1 MCAVADPRTLDNRAY
16 VNLPG
21 ERRLSRREREMPF
34 GASRRDGLL
43 RTLTPPSTET
53 NQQMAYERDAD
64 VERREG
70 YPPQHGAPPP
80 AHRGGTG
87 LATAAVVLGVI
98 ALIAVIFTFGG
109 LFFLALPLGIAA
121 MIMGS
126 VARRRAESGAA
137 DPRGRG
143 RARAGFITGLI
154 ATILSV
160 LVGLLIAAGIALL
173 SNIDLEGLPDEI
185 ENQVPEQLQDEAQ
198 QQIRGNQ

>member
-1 MCAVADPRTLDNRAY
+1 
-16 VNLPG
+16 
-21 ERRLSRREREMPF
+21 
-34 GASRRDGLL
+34 
-43 RTLTPPSTET
+43 
-53 NQQMAYERDAD
+53 MAHRPDVTDRD

-70 YPPQHGAPPP
+70 YPPQHGAAP
-80 AHRGGTG
+80 AGHRQGTG
-87 LATAAVVLGVI
+87 LATAAVVAGVI

-126 VARRRAESGAA
+126 IARRRAESGVA

-160 LVGLLIAAGIALL
+160 LVGLLVAAGIALL
-173 SNIDLEGLPDEI
+173 SSVDLEGLPDEI
-185 ENQVPEQLQDEAQ
+185 ENQIPEQLQDEAQ
-198 QQIRGNQ
+198 QELQGNQ